1 MIKGPIKCP
10 YFGKLNE
17 EGGDNFNLTLCSSV
31 IYFVKVQR
39 AFQSRW
45 LLENTFLIL
54 GYIVYPILGNVEPN
68 RDISQ

>member
-39 AFQSRW
+39 AFQSR
-45 LLENTFLIL
+45 
-54 GYIVYPILGNVEPN
+54 
-68 RDISQ
+68 